1 MFPMNKENK
10 KKVRP
15 VKAKVNITFTDVTG
29 KEESPIEGD
38 IIRDRMGMIK
48 EAMGVDD
55 LPKEENDMLLEKT
68 TTPNSKKLSE
78 LLKSHGRGIS
88 HNEDEPVDDS
98 YCDDYIEDDTPVA
111 FAVECGGLSIVGT
124 ESSET
129 CGNTQQKDYVINV
142 EINEMSTN
150 RRPINVCGCIKGNVP
165 SIAHIEIPPAYYILA
180 KELFD
185 SCGITEDVSISHYI
199 GNDFVI
205 GKDADNELTLALFVT
220 AAVYARYIF
229 DTFGYK
235 VADNIE
241 AHKRIFADI
250 AIAITSQYLQT
261 FAEESV
267 RDCENFAYDNSC
279 CDDCCDYC
287 HD

>member
-1 MFPMNKENK
+1 MNKENK

-29 KEESPIEGD
+29 REESPIEGD
-38 IIRDRMGMIK
+38 VIRDRMGMIK

-55 LPKEENDMLLEKT
+55 LPKEDNSKLLEKV
-68 TTPNSKKLSE
+68 PVN
-78 LLKSHGRGIS
+78 
-88 HNEDEPVDDS
+88 NEPDCWEYEDDS
-98 YCDDYIEDDTPVA
+98 PIS

-124 ESSET
+124 ESCET
-129 CGNTQQKDYVINV
+129 CGNTQHKDYVINV
-142 EINEMSTN
+142 EINEMSTD
-150 RRPINVCGCIKGNVP
+150 RRPISICGCIKGDVP
-165 SIAHIEIPPAYYILA
+165 AISHIEIPPAVYLLA
-180 KELFD
+180 KELFR
-185 SCGITEDVSISHYI
+185 SCGLTDDVSITHYS

-220 AAVYARYIF
+220 AAAYARYIYE
-229 DTFGYK
+229 TFGYK

-250 AIAITSQYLQT
+250 AVAITSQYLQK
-261 FAEESV
+261 FAEDTV
-267 RDCENFAYDNSC
+267 RDCENYSYDNTC
-279 CDDCCDYC
+279 ECDDC

>member
-1 MFPMNKENK
+1 MFPMNK

-29 KEESPIEGD
+29 KDESPIKGD
-38 IIRDRMGMIK
+38 VIRDRMGMIK

-68 TTPNSKKLSE
+68 TTPNSKKLAE

-98 YCDDYIEDDTPVA
+98 YCDDYIEEDVPIA

-124 ESSET
+124 ESCET
-129 CGNTQQKDYVINV
+129 CGNTQHKDYVINV
-142 EINEMSTN
+142 EINEMSTD
-150 RRPINVCGCIKGNVP
+150 RRPISICGCIKGDVP
-165 SIAHIEIPPAYYILA
+165 AISHIEIPPAVYLLA
-180 KELFD
+180 KELFR
-185 SCGITEDVSISHYI
+185 SCGLTDDVSITHYS

-220 AAVYARYIF
+220 AAAYARYIYE
-229 DTFGYK
+229 TFGYK

-250 AIAITSQYLQT
+250 AVAITSQYLQK
-261 FAEESV
+261 FAKDTV
-267 RDCENFAYDNSC
+267 CDCENYSYDNTC
-279 CDDCCDYC
+279 ECDDCCDYC

>member
-29 KEESPIEGD
+29 KDESPIKGD
-38 IIRDRMGMIK
+38 VIRDSVGLIR

-55 LPKEENDMLLEKT
+55 LPKEDNSKLLEKV
-68 TTPNSKKLSE
+68 PVN
-78 LLKSHGRGIS
+78 
-88 HNEDEPVDDS
+88 NEPDCWE
-98 YCDDYIEDDTPVA
+98 YEDDTPVA

-220 AAVYARYIF
+220 AAVYTRYIF

-267 RDCENFAYDNSC
+267 RDCENYAYDNSC